1 MLGLFSSVRLLGMAA
16 IAVSLWF
23 AYGWGSQIISN
34 YSRMQAE
41 ITTLRRD
48 KALIETR
55 VTSLRTLL
63 ARRDA
68 AIAASSCKAQ
78 IEHWI
83 KNPDQIPTKF
93 DPFNQLK

>member
-1 MLGLFSSVRLLGMAA
+1 MFGIFTWVRLLGMGAVA
-16 IAVSLWF
+16 IAVWYG
-23 AYGWGSQIISN
+23 YGWGSQIITN
-34 YSRMQAE
+34 YTEMPKKIERLE
-41 ITTLRRD
+41 RD

-55 VTSLRTLL
+55 VKSYQTLL

-68 AIAASSCKAQ
+68 AIAASKCSAQ

-93 DPFNQLK
+93 DPFNQLR